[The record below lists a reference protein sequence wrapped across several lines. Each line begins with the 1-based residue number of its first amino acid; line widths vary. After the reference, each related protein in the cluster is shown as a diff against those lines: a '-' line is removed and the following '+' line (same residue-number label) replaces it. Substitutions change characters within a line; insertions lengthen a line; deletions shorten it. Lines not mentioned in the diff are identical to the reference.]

1 MLWLLLCGKNLPGYE
16 PLKNA
21 CPPVTHFGV
30 ETYFSQ
36 RQKEFMILLYI
47 YSLMKVMFLCESIRV
62 VIREIELSYSLYSEL
77 LINTGISFSDLFLL
91 KISV

>member
-1 MLWLLLCGKNLPGYE
+1 
-16 PLKNA
+16 
-21 CPPVTHFGV
+21 
-30 ETYFSQ
+30 
-36 RQKEFMILLYI
+36 
-47 YSLMKVMFLCESIRV
+47 MKVMFLCESIRV